1 MASLATNE
9 ANHEELV
16 QAEAIPILVGVLTK
30 GSPDAQAFAAG
41 TLEHLAIRKERQTDI
56 LAAGAVEPLVLLL
69 STGTAKA
76 KENAAGAL
84 GNLAVNGDQI
94 SWEC

>member
-16 QAEAIPILVGVLTK
+16 QAEAIPSLVGVLTT
-30 GSPDAQAFAAG
+30 GTPDTQAFAAG
-41 TLEHLAIRKERQTDI
+41 TLEHLAIRKECQTDI

-84 GNLAVNGDQI
+84 GNLAVNGDKI